1 MNGKIAKVLGRVGA
15 FAMSLAL
22 MAFVCTWAWD
32 AFINGKA
39 YYCTDGGSLDFLF
52 GVGDWV
58 HNAESVAQVAPR
70 AMSEPDEIK
79 AGWSISGLWCL
90 WTGFVFV
97 SVVISAM
104 FAWMLWPA
112 GSANKPAA
120 GQRRS
125 SFVVRFGR
133 PWPGVP
139 EKL

>member
-1 MNGKIAKVLGRVGA
+1 
-15 FAMSLAL
+15 MSVML

-32 AFINGKA
+32 AFINGKV

-79 AGWSISGLWCL
+79 TGWSISGLWCL
-90 WTGFVFV
+90 WGGFVVV
-97 SVVISAM
+97 SVVISAV
-104 FAWMLWPA
+104 FAWMPWRA

-125 SFVVRFGR
+125 SVSARFDCDR
-133 PWPGVP
+133 PGVP
-139 EKL
+139 ERER